1 MGLRWKFVTVHRREF
16 SGQKILHGPG
26 EQKLV
31 RSLGDERESK
41 EIIFCI
47 FR

>member
-26 EQKLV
+26 AAEAGQKL
-31 RSLGDERESK
+31 RDERESK
-41 EIIFCI
+41 EIIFCF